1 MLIKKNKQK
10 KSDAKEK
17 EYTLKVDLQELVTE
31 LDQHPQIVAKRGS
44 TEIVEKEPKKETAL
58 PIVN

>member
-44 TEIVEKEPKKETAL
+44 IEIVEKEPKKETA
-58 PIVN
+58 